1 MARVELT
8 QNKGPEVIE
17 SLSPTDSIT
26 ANIPLYGPIV
36 NVRLYTLHSYQVLNN
51 SGSSITFYIIGSN
64 YADSDGN
71 PSTDY
76 GTHWT
81 TISQHTV
88 SAGNSLA
95 YSDVWNFKYASILVT
110 CTSNITGVSVYEKH
124 NA

>member
-26 ANIPLYGPIV
+26 AHTPLYGPIV

-51 SGSSITFYIIGSN
+51 SGHKITFYIIGSN

-71 PSTDY
+71 PSTNYSD
-76 GTHWT
+76 HWT
-81 TISQHTV
+81 TISQHDV
-88 SAGNSLA
+88 HAGNSLA

-110 CTSNITGVSVYEKH
+110 CASNVTDVSVYEKH